1 MDAVLRAVVLMSM
14 LVLAIAQVYI
24 NPSYTNVVQ
33 NGKTLGQVEDVSD
46 PSNTNHVVPNG
57 HLIPCGVRCA
67 TKCLMN
73 PICLDMC
80 MIKCKFGPSDVVY
93 NCTHNCANSIATTT
107 TSSSD
112 KRYVKGFVDPCYES
126 CSKN

>member
-14 LVLAIAQVYI
+14 LVLAIAQADI

-33 NGKTLGQVEDVSD
+33 NGKTLGQVEDVSH
-46 PSNTNHVVPNG
+46 PSNTNHVVPND
-57 HLIPCGVRCA
+57 HLIPCGVRSA
-67 TKCLMN
+67 TK
-73 PICLDMC
+73 C

-107 TSSSD
+107 TSGVGNS
-112 KRYVKGFVDPCYES
+112 YYES
-126 CSKN
+126 CYKNNHIN

>member
-1 MDAVLRAVVLMSM
+1 MLRAVVLMSM
-14 LVLAIAQVYI
+14 LVLAIDQVDI

-67 TKCLMN
+67 
-73 PICLDMC
+73 
-80 MIKCKFGPSDVVY
+80 IKCIMNQIYLGI
-93 NCTHNCANSIATTT
+93 CI
-107 TSSSD
+107 
-112 KRYVKGFVDPCYES
+112 
-126 CSKN
+126 